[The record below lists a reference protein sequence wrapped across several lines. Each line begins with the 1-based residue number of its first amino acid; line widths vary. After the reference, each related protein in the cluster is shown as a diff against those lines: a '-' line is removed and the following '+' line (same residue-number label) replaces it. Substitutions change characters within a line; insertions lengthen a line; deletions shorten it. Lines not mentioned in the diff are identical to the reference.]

1 MTMKDDPYK
10 DRIEMAHRAFDF
22 LIIATPEEIEE
33 IGWRLGEKLDGSDAD
48 DLISRYLAPLLAGLE
63 KGSSQKIK
71 FASGTFIEKKPN
83 DWESD
88 IYLPEFLSRL
98 LTQVKYPI

>member
-1 MTMKDDPYK
+1 MKTEISVGGKIPPYDK

-63 KGSSQKIK
+63 KGSLQ
-71 FASGTFIEKKPN
+71 N
-83 DWESD
+83 DHRKS
-88 IYLPEFLSRL
+88 SL
-98 LTQVKYPI
+98 LRG